1 MLKALRLMR
10 TATWPRP
17 ALPLLSILAFG
28 VPLRGAERWITFG
41 DCRATKERAG
51 AVFHGDRVLLSN
63 LGWLALAPNKKGA
76 GTRGSLNVF
85 PEPATV
91 QSRGGRR
98 EATVTKTLDA
108 LGFTCRSVS
117 RFYPNRMTY
126 ALTYRFDR
134 NLEGYH
140 LYLNPVVNESFA
152 LGAKYEAIDVD
163 GLWSEGV
170 VAPWPETY
178 RHIPRKGIGLRDLSL
193 SKNGLTAKVSVKTQ
207 HASADANNLRI
218 DFVRDD
224 GKFADRREGGHVRL
238 WLTFRPPGDAFPA
251 GFENTLELAIAIS
264 QRR

>member
-1 MLKALRLMR
+1 MR
-10 TATWPRP
+10 IPMWPRP
-17 ALPLLSILAFG
+17 ALSLLSALAFS
-28 VPLRGAERWITFG
+28 VPLRGGERWITFG
-41 DCRATKERAG
+41 DCKATREHSG
-51 AVFHGDRVLLSN
+51 AVFYGDRLLFSN
-63 LGWLALAPNKKGA
+63 LGWIAVAPNKKGA
-76 GTRGSLNVF
+76 GPRGSLNVF
-85 PEPATV
+85 PEPAAV
-91 QSRGGRR
+91 QSRDGGR
-98 EATVTKTLDA
+98 EATATKALDA
-108 LGFTCRSVS
+108 LGFTCRSVL

-126 ALTYRFDR
+126 ALTYRFGKGLD
-134 NLEGYH
+134 GYH